1 MIIKQAISITF
12 MFLLSVVI
20 ALYLIDLF
28 DLRVGRLSQ
37 QAVTNA
43 FQGDYLPLMTEH
55 NARMSSIESENKV
68 LKRDIADLESKLREL
83 DTRLTQKTE
92 DLNRFRI
99 QDNNNLTVE

>member
-43 FQGDYLPLMTEH
+43 FQGDYLPRMTEH